1 MARINDTTEYPNT
14 TPALNDHVPGTDVS
28 AIDKRTVNFLLSAI
42 LDLYKQEIVLAVKD
56 AITGKVAEWGTDDV
70 ARYLSLSGGKAKFGY
85 DSVGDTYVF
94 GEDGLDFRVGV
105 SDDLAAAISPGGTFS
120 FKTAIE
126 ETVKAVAGTTPSIN
140 PYDGTILTWTLSGN
154 STPTFNISEGRSVT
168 LFIDDGT
175 GYTITWPTMEWAGGS
190 APTLATTGYTGVV
203 LTNIGGTVY
212 GVGIGDFS

>member
-28 AIDKRTVNFLLSAI
+28 TGDDATVTFLLSEI
-42 LDLYKQEIVLAVKD
+42 LNLYKQEIVLAVKD
-56 AITGKVAEWGTDDV
+56 AITGKVAEWGTNDV
-70 ARYLSLSGGKAKFGY
+70 ERYLSVSGERLQIGY
-85 DSVGDTYVF
+85 DTVVAKVIAGA
-94 GEDGLDFRVGV
+94 GLGFEIEVD
-105 SDDLAAAISPGGTFS
+105 GGTKAAF
-120 FKTAIE
+120 FKSDRTLELEGAVE
-126 ETVKAVAGTTPSIN
+126 ERVQAVTGTTPTLRPSI
-140 PYDGTILTWTLSGN
+140 GTIATWTLSGN
-154 STPTFNISEGRSVT
+154 STPTIDLNPGESLT